1 MATADDRPAQATEA
15 AAEQTFAGILHAFVA
30 FDWGEEVDLD
40 RARRLVPAEVH
51 ELPRRRRTPTSIA
64 FRPAPL
70 RVALAAPPLELPEL
84 GPVAPAAEAIVFD
97 FAALSLSLQVP
108 FRLPAAALGRLAGWL
123 ADPAPVLR
131 AARAAVEPLHAQL

>member
-40 RARRLVPAEVH
+40 HARRLVPSAVH

-70 RVALAAPPLELPEL
+70 RVALAAPPLDLPEV
-84 GPVAPAAEAIVFD
+84 GPATANAEAIVFD
-97 FAALSLSLQVP
+97 FAALSVSWQVP
-108 FRLPAAALGRLAGWL
+108 LRLPAPALSRLAGWL
-123 ADPAPVLR
+123 ADPAPVL
-131 AARAAVEPLHAQL
+131 